1 LKFSILLTA
10 TTLLTSQLAFGQCN
24 TVMGGCTTEEAVNVA
39 PHMRADNNKPV
50 ANTKAATAPAPAN
63 KNIKN
68 ANASNTQAAKSTTK
82 KM

>member
-1 LKFSILLTA
+1 
-10 TTLLTSQLAFGQCN
+10 
-24 TVMGGCTTEEAVNVA
+24 VA